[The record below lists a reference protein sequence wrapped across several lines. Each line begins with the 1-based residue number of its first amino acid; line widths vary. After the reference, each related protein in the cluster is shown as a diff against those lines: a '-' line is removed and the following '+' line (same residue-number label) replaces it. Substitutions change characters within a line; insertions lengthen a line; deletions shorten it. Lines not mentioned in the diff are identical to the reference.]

1 MKTKL
6 LSILLLGIMP
16 ATLAFGASYSTL
28 PKNVNTLVFKQV
40 MASKIESQYDSKGKV
55 DTLDLKEEFTSSR
68 LEDVSNVIKSYF
80 EQLRAISPQAYSD
93 FSLGEFSADVSADVS
108 AQGLGYGFGITDR
121 LTVYASVPI
130 YHIVTDIKFKQTK
143 PSNMAGVKEA
153 IKNAP
158 TDTAIGKFV
167 KDLTMQ
173 LPSTNAELLQSMVV
187 NYYGYKPVGKWEKD
201 ALGDAEIGF
210 IYRLTDFTDKGIALS
225 AGAVLPTGEADDP
238 DSLQDVS
245 TGDGQYDAFL
255 EAAAGVSFIDNMFQI
270 DIKGRYT
277 YQFSSEKEVRWIEDS
292 NLPLATGKRSVNE
305 KLGNKIDTT
314 LTLTYNPTYWM
325 NLNSS
330 LILGNTESTIYANV
344 ADAKIRR
351 ALETDTDSSSRWVR
365 IGVGFS
371 TIEAFQRK
379 KFYLPMDIGV
389 SAQRLI
395 SAKNTHNYDRV
406 DFDFKL
412 YF

>member
-1 MKTKL
+1 
-6 LSILLLGIMP
+6 MP

-28 PKNVNTLVFKQV
+28 PKHVNTLVFKQV
-40 MASKIESQYDSKGKV
+40 MASRIESQYDSKGKV

-130 YHIVTDIKFKQTK
+130 YHIVTGIEFKQTK
-143 PSNMAGVKEA
+143 PSNMSGVKEA

-330 LILGNTESTIYANV
+330 LILGNTESTTYANV

-379 KFYLPMDIGV
+379 NSTFQWISEFLRKDL
-389 SAQRLI
+389 SAQKTLI
-395 SAKNTHNYDRV
+395 TTTA
-406 DFDFKL
+406 
-412 YF
+412 

>member
-1 MKTKL
+1 
-6 LSILLLGIMP
+6 MP

>member
-1 MKTKL
+1 
-6 LSILLLGIMP
+6 MP
-16 ATLAFGASYSTL
+16 ATLAFGASYDTL
-28 PKNVNTLVFKQV
+28 PKHVNTLVFKQV
-40 MASKIESQYDSKGKV
+40 MASKIESQYDSHGKV

-143 PSNMAGVKEA
+143 PSNMSGVKDA

-158 TDTAIGKFV
+158 TDSAIGKFV

-173 LPSTNAELLQSMVV
+173 LPSTNAELLQSLVV

-245 TGDGQYDAFL
+245 TGDGQYDAFI
-255 EAAAGVSFIDNMFQI
+255 EAAAGISFIDNMFQI
-270 DIKGRYT
+270 DVKGRYT

-292 NLPLATGKRSVNE
+292 DLPLAISKRSVNE

-314 LTLTYNPTYWM
+314 FTLTYNPTYWM

-330 LILGNTESTIYANV
+330 LILGNTESTTYANIS
-344 ADAKIRR
+344 DAKIRR
-351 ALETDTDSSSRWVR
+351 ALETDTESSSRWVR

-379 KFYLPMDIGV
+379 KFYIPMDIGV

-406 DFDFKL
+406 DLDFKL

>member
-1 MKTKL
+1 
-6 LSILLLGIMP
+6 MP

-28 PKNVNTLVFKQV
+28 PKHVNTLVFKQV
-40 MASKIESQYDSKGKV
+40 MASRIESQYDSKGKV

-143 PSNMAGVKEA
+143 PSNMSGVKEA

-330 LILGNTESTIYANV
+330 LILGNTESTTYANV

-406 DFDFKL
+406 DLDFKL